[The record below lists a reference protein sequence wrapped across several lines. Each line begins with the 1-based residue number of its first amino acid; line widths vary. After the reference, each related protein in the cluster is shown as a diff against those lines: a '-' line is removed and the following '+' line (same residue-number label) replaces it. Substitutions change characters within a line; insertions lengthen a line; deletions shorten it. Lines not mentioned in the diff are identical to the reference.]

1 MACSLARNL
10 NTIDSPDFAR
20 SSEPLDLALSL
31 RLGDAC
37 VGQSRRLR
45 QASMERTSALLSS

>member
-1 MACSLARNL
+1 MACSLARDL
-10 NTIDSPDFAR
+10 NAIDGPDFAR
-20 SSEPLDLALSL
+20 SSEPLDLALLL
-31 RLGDAC
+31 RLGEAC